1 MNISYIIQ
9 QILNALSLGSMLALL
24 AVGYTMIYGV
34 LGLINFAHGE
44 VFMIGAFTAMFA
56 LKLGLPLW
64 LVIIAAMLASVL
76 AGILLERFAYRPVRG
91 SGDITLFITS
101 LAASI
106 GIRSL
111 FITFLGSK
119 SHSFPVPE
127 YLQGIRFMGDI
138 LITDLKLFIF
148 GFTILLTVIL
158 TILLKKTN
166 LGIAMRGVSYNKDT
180 AEAMGINSNSVIVAT
195 FIIGSALAALAGVAW
210 GLQYSNVRPNMGYL
224 PGISGFI
231 AAVLGGIGNITGAAI
246 SGFILGVGQV
256 LFVGFLPSSFSGYR
270 PLFVWILL
278 FIILFIKPSGLFKA
292 NIKWE

>member
-56 LKLGLPLW
+56 LKLELPLW
-64 LVIIAAMLASVL
+64 LVIIVAMLASVL

-138 LITDLKLFIF
+138 LITDLNLFIF
-148 GFTILLTVIL
+148 GFTILITVIL
-158 TILLKKTN
+158 TIIIKKTN

>member
-1 MNISYIIQ
+1 
-9 QILNALSLGSMLALL
+9 
-24 AVGYTMIYGV
+24 
-34 LGLINFAHGE
+34 
-44 VFMIGAFTAMFA
+44 
-56 LKLGLPLW
+56 
-64 LVIIAAMLASVL
+64 
-76 AGILLERFAYRPVRG
+76 
-91 SGDITLFITS
+91 
-101 LAASI
+101 
-106 GIRSL
+106 
-111 FITFLGSK
+111 
-119 SHSFPVPE
+119 
-127 YLQGIRFMGDI
+127 MGDI
-138 LITDLKLFIF
+138 LITDLNLFIF
-148 GFTILLTVIL
+148 GFTILITVIL
-158 TILLKKTN
+158 TIIIKKTN